1 MRRTVKRVVTLVMA
15 LLLVLVAA
23 CAPIPSEITPPASAP
38 TLTPEEVTTSP
49 TSEPIPAPA
58 PTPSP
63 EEVTPPPTPE
73 PIPASIPG
81 PKPMPAAEYGTIE
94 IRVTDPPSA
103 DVIHAFVTLDNIEVH
118 REGGGWE
125 TIDIGENVTFDL
137 MEVIGVTEVLGSV
150 NVTAGSF
157 TQIRMNV
164 PTVDVVFS
172 TDNGTDNVT
181 ARVPSEK
188 LKIVKAFEVIGGTKT
203 VLTLDFDGKRSLVL
217 PGKDIETGKQKAI
230 FKPVVHLLV
239 EQPTVTYQPDNWIRN
254 DGGSWFGDDVY
265 NLTGNNQTAYQS
277 VADNVTAN
285 YEIRIQNDGNSSDS
299 FIVTGN
305 ATSGNWTVEYYDSL
319 SVNIT
324 ANITG
329 SGWLTG
335 ALTSGNYTWIS
346 ANITPSDLPGGSSF
360 DVLVTS
366 QSVGDSNQKDIVKA
380 STNVTAS

>member
-1 MRRTVKRVVTLVMA
+1 MRRTVKRVVTPVMV
-15 LLLVLVAA
+15 LLLVLVSA
-23 CAPIPSEITPPASAP
+23 CIPTAEEITPPASAP
-38 TLTPEEVTTSP
+38 T
-49 TSEPIPAPA
+49 I
-58 PTPSP
+58 SP
-63 EEVTPPPTPE
+63 EEVAPLPAPKS
-73 PIPASIPG
+73 IPAPILAQEPESTPT
-81 PKPMPAAEYGTIE
+81 AEWGIIE
-94 IRVTDPPSA
+94 IRVTDPPPA

-137 MEVIGVTEVLGSV
+137 MEVVGVTEVLGSA

-164 PTVDVVFS
+164 PTVDVVFV

-188 LKIVKAFEVIGGTKT
+188 LKIVKAFEVVGGTKT
-203 VLTLDFDGKRSLVL
+203 VLTLDFDGKKSLVL
-217 PGKDIETGKQKAI
+217 PGKDIATGKQKAI

-239 EQPTVTYQPDNWIRN
+239 EHPTVTYQPDNWIRN
-254 DGGSWFGDDVY
+254 QGGSWYGDDVY
-265 NLTGNNQTAYQS
+265 NLTGNNQAAYQP

-285 YEIRIQNDGNSSDS
+285 YEIRIQNDGSTSDS
-299 FIVTGN
+299 FVVTGN

-324 ANITG
+324 ANVIG
-329 SGWLTG
+329 SGWSTG

-346 ANITPSDLPGGSSF
+346 ANITPSGVPGGLSL

-366 QSVGDSNQKDIVKA
+366 QSVGDSDQKDTVKV
-380 STNVTAS
+380 STNVTATY

>member
-1 MRRTVKRVVTLVMA
+1 MRRAVKSVVTLVTV
-15 LLLVLVAA
+15 LLLALVSA
-23 CAPIPSEITPPASAP
+23 CIPTAERVTPPPA
-38 TLTPEEVTTSP
+38 
-49 TSEPIPAPA
+49 SEPIPAPIPA
-58 PTPSP
+58 H
-63 EEVTPPPTPE
+63 EPE
-73 PIPASIPG
+73 P
-81 PKPMPAAEYGTIE
+81 MPTAEWGIIE
-94 IRVTDPPSA
+94 IRVTDPPPA
-103 DVIHAFVTLDNIEVH
+103 DVISANVTLDNIEVH

-217 PGKDIETGKQKAI
+217 PGKDIATGKQKAI

-239 EQPTVTYQPDNWIRN
+239 EHPAEQPTVTYQPDNWIRN
-254 DGGSWFGDDVY
+254 QGDESWFGDDVY
-265 NLTGNNQTAYQS
+265 NITGNSQTTYQS
-277 VADNVTAN
+277 VADNITAN
-285 YEIRIQNDGNSSDS
+285 YEIRIQNDGNTSDI

-324 ANITG
+324 ANVTG
-329 SGWLTG
+329 YGWLTDV
-335 ALTSGNYTWIS
+335 LTSGNYTWIS
-346 ANITPSDLPGGSSF
+346 ANITPSGLPGGSSF

>member
-1 MRRTVKRVVTLVMA
+1 MGTQIKRVLTLATV

-23 CAPIPSEITPPASAP
+23 C
-38 TLTPEEVTTSP
+38 VP
-49 TSEPIPAPA
+49 TSGEIATPVPAA
-58 PTPSP
+58 VPSP

-94 IRVTDPPSA
+94 IRVTDPPPA

-188 LKIVKAFEVIGGTKT
+188 LKIVKAFEVIGGMKT
-203 VLTLDFDGKRSLVL
+203 ALTLDFDGKRSLVL
-217 PGKDIETGKQKAI
+217 PGKDIATGKQKAI
-230 FKPVVHLLV
+230 FKPVVHLLVEHPV

-265 NLTGNNQTAYQS
+265 NLTGNNQTTSQS
-277 VADNVTAN
+277 VADNITAN
-285 YEIRIQNDGNSSDS
+285 YEIRIQNDGNTSDI

-324 ANITG
+324 ANVTG
-329 SGWLTG
+329 YGWLTDV
-335 ALTSGNYTWIS
+335 LTSGNYTWIS
-346 ANITPSDLPGGSSF
+346 ANITPSGLPGGSSF